1 MGATASSSGRCEED
15 EAEELAVT
23 AAASEAQG
31 DGSADDKVE
40 YIKSVSSPACREM
53 LHKLSKTRSLNLR
66 TRTGCISKHS
76 ELLT

>member
-23 AAASEAQG
+23 AAANEAQG

-40 YIKSVSSPACREM
+40 YIKSVSCLQRNASQTFKDTISESKDTHG
-53 LHKLSKTRSLNLR
+53 LHLIT
-66 TRTGCISKHS
+66 
-76 ELLT
+76 